1 MTNGKFMTIALS
13 LGVTLTAL
21 SGCLTATDPPEP
33 DQSTELQDWNVY
45 HATSL
50 LELPMCDDSHEGKLY
65 YVSGTSSFHACSTGS
80 WTEIDIR
87 GPIGVQGE
95 AGPQGEAGLPGED
108 GTSFTILGTV
118 EQTTDLGEIYI
129 GDTGDAFLVN
139 STTHIHVWSGSEW
152 IDLGDISGPQG
163 PAGADGADGADGAQG
178 PQGPA
183 GADGAQGP
191 QGPAGS
197 MPVVME
203 MIITV
208 SNMDYYVDGIQQGTV
223 TLYRGFTY
231 TFDLTSST
239 LAYHPF
245 TIGTSAEG
253 NEYTNGVS
261 TTSGVLT
268 FTVPL
273 DAPSSLYYYCDV
285 HSGMG
290 GGINIVS
297 LGSVS

>member
-1 MTNGKFMTIALS
+1 M
-13 LGVTLTAL
+13 
-21 SGCLTATDPPEP
+21 
-33 DQSTELQDWNVY
+33 
-45 HATSL
+45 
-50 LELPMCDDSHEGKLY
+50 
-65 YVSGTSSFHACSTGS
+65 
-80 WTEIDIR
+80 
-87 GPIGVQGE
+87 
-95 AGPQGEAGLPGED
+95 
-108 GTSFTILGTV
+108 
-118 EQTTDLGEIYI
+118 
-129 GDTGDAFLVN
+129 N

-163 PAGADGADGADGAQG
+163 PAGADGADGSDGAQG

-191 QGPAGS
+191 QGPAGVDGAQGPQGPAGADGADGTDGAQGPQGPAGS
-197 MPVVME
+197 MPVVMD

-253 NEYTNGVS
+253 NEYTTGVS
-261 TTSGVLT
+261 TSAGVLT

>member
-1 MTNGKFMTIALS
+1 
-13 LGVTLTAL
+13 
-21 SGCLTATDPPEP
+21 
-33 DQSTELQDWNVY
+33 
-45 HATSL
+45 
-50 LELPMCDDSHEGKLY
+50 
-65 YVSGTSSFHACSTGS
+65 
-80 WTEIDIR
+80 
-87 GPIGVQGE
+87 
-95 AGPQGEAGLPGED
+95 
-108 GTSFTILGTV
+108 
-118 EQTTDLGEIYI
+118 
-129 GDTGDAFLVN
+129 
-139 STTHIHVWSGSEW
+139 
-152 IDLGDISGPQG
+152 
-163 PAGADGADGADGAQG
+163 
-178 PQGPA
+178 
-183 GADGAQGP
+183 
-191 QGPAGS
+191 
-197 MPVVME
+197 MPVVMD

-231 TFDLTSST
+231 TFDLSSST

-290 GGINIVS
+290 GAINIVS